1 MGHGELDYILNIALV
16 LAFAGFGGIL
26 SRKLKQPVVLGQIL
40 AGVLIGPVVLNI
52 VKPDLIISSY
62 AEIGVILLMFLA
74 GLETDIGDLKKTA
87 GAASA
92 IALGGIIAPFVMGFV
107 AVYYLFPQEGMIG
120 AAFVGVILTA
130 TSIGISVQVLRE
142 LKKIKD
148 KTGISILG
156 AAVIDDIIGILLLT
170 IILGIASPTDNAGIG
185 MVLIKMTGFFILAG
199 ISGRVF
205 SSYMY
210 KYSAKMLRNRNVGAF
225 AIITCFLLAYLAQ
238 RFGVAAIIGAY
249 FTGIVFSV
257 TPYNNRVEQDVSNI
271 AYTLFTP
278 IFFLNIGLSISVG
291 SINLIIVPVIVLFLI
306 AISSKVIGC
315 SIGAKAMR
323 YTYRESLQVGI
334 GMMPRGEV
342 VLITANIAK
351 AGGFIS
357 NTIFTSLVVVVLLTT
372 IVTPVLLK
380 KAYTPINMEV
390 ASSKVKV

>member
-16 LAFAGFGGIL
+16 LIFANLGGML

-40 AGVLIGPVVLNI
+40 AGVLIGPIVLNI
-52 VKPDLIISSY
+52 VVPDIIISSF

-74 GLETDIGDLKKTA
+74 GIETDLGDLKRTA

-92 IALGGIIAPFVMGFV
+92 IAFGGIITPFIMGFG
-107 AVYYLFPQEGMIG
+107 AVYYLFPQEGVIG

-142 LKKIKD
+142 LKKIKE

-156 AAVIDDIIGILLLT
+156 AAVIDDIIGIILLT
-170 IILGIASPTDNAGIG
+170 VVLGVASPTGETGIVIVLLK
-185 MVLIKMTGFFILAG
+185 MVGFFILAG
-199 ISGRVF
+199 VSGRIF
-205 SSYMY
+205 TSFMT
-210 KYSAKMLRNRNVGAF
+210 KYSSKMLRNRNVGAF
-225 AIITCFLLAYLAQ
+225 AIIVCFLLAYMAQ
-238 RFGVAAIIGAY
+238 GFGLAAIIGAY
-249 FTGIVFSV
+249 FSGIVFSM

-278 IFFLNIGLSISVG
+278 IFFLNIGLSISVKNI
-291 SINLIIVPVIVLFLI
+291 SLIIMPVVVLFL
-306 AISSKVIGC
+306 AAALSKVIGC
-315 SIGAKAMR
+315 SIGAKAMK
-323 YTYRESLQVGI
+323 YSFRESLQVGI

-357 NTIFTSLVVVVLLTT
+357 DTIFTSLVVVVLITT
-372 IVTPVLLK
+372 IVTPSLLK
-380 KAYTPINMEV
+380 KAYTPKIIN
-390 ASSKVKV
+390 AA